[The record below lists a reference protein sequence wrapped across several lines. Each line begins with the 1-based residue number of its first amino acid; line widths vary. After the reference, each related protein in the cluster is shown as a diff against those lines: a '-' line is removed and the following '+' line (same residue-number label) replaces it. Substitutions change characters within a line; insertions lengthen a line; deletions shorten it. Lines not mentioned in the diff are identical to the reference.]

1 MNFLNICV
9 FLSIFVIVNGFRL
22 LPSLR
27 MVIKGQN
34 RRNLLKMETESPSSD
49 SWKVDDDSSELE
61 ALSSSDLKYIR
72 EVESKN
78 LEEMRLAQALVAAT
92 KNQQED
98 DNDNNDSQAVVT
110 TSSSSSSSGVDA
122 TVENNFALS
131 SGTDA
136 FDIGLLI
143 AAPIIIGTLG
153 LFFIFPLIKDSIGAN
168 LPMPPTS

>member
-1 MNFLNICV
+1 
-9 FLSIFVIVNGFRL
+9 
-22 LPSLR
+22 
-27 MVIKGQN
+27 
-34 RRNLLKMETESPSSD
+34 MEIESPSSD

-72 EVESKN
+72 EEEEKKRIAEEEAAKKS
-78 LEEMRLAQALVAAT
+78 EEMRLAQALVAAT

-98 DNDNNDSQAVVT
+98 DDNNSNTSKAVVSTTTT
-110 TSSSSSSSGVDA
+110 TSPPSSTGVDDPID
-122 TVENNFALS
+122 NSFALS

-143 AAPIIIGTLG
+143 AAPIMIGTLG